1 VRRVLLLG
9 GGHAHA
15 WVLLQWIGA
24 PPGDARVTLV
34 TPQRNQLYSGMLPG
48 LVAGHYALDECVIDL
63 AALAARA
70 GAGVVY
76 DRVTSID
83 PRRRVVRTER
93 SGELAYDVASLNV
106 GSLPAYGSV
115 PGAPGQ
121 ALPAKPFEPFVQAW
135 SRLRARGGRLRLAVV
150 GAGAA
155 GVELAMAMAYAL
167 ERGGQRGEV
176 ALYAERAAF
185 SPALGRRVARA
196 LARNGVELLPATRV
210 EALEPGP
217 VVLAAGERRPFD
229 AVVWTGG
236 AAPLPWFAPSGLELD
251 AAGFVLVDETLRSVS
266 HPEVFAVGDSATL
279 RGAPHPKSGVYAV
292 RHAPVLARNLR
303 GEAKRYAPQ
312 RRSLALLSCGARYAI
327 ASWDGLAAEGAWAWR
342 WKDRIDRR
350 WIARFAPPA

>member
-1 VRRVLLLG
+1 MRRVLLLG

-15 WVLLQWIGA
+15 WVLLQLIGA
-24 PPGDARVTLV
+24 PLGDARVTLV
-34 TPQRNQLYSGMLPG
+34 TPRRRHMYSGMLPG

-63 AALAARA
+63 ASLAARA

-76 DRVTSID
+76 DRVTGID

-93 SGELAYDVASLNV
+93 SGELGYDSCSLNV
-106 GSLPAYGSV
+106 GSLPAYGGV
-115 PGAPGQ
+115 PGAAEH
-121 ALPAKPFEPFVQAW
+121 ALPAKPFEPFVEAW
-135 SRLRARGGRLRLAVV
+135 TRLRERERGRGAALRLAVV

-167 ERGGQRGEV
+167 GGGGV
-176 ALYAERAAF
+176 ALYSEHPAF
-185 SPALGRRVARA
+185 PPALGRRVARA
-196 LARNGVELLPATRV
+196 LVRAGVELLPATPV

-217 VVLAAGERRPFD
+217 VVVATGERRPFD

-236 AAPLPWFAPSGLELD
+236 AAPLPWFADTGLALD

-266 HPEVFAVGDSATL
+266 QPEVFAVGDSATL
-279 RGAPHPKSGVYAV
+279 RDAPHPKSGVFAV

-303 GEAKRYAPQ
+303 GETRRYAPQ

-327 ASWDGLAAEGAWAWR
+327 ANWNGMSAEGAWAWR